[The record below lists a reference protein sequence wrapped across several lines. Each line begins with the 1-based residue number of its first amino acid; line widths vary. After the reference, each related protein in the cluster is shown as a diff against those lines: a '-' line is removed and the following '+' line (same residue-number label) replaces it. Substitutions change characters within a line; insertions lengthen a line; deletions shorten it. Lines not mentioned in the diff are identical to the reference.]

1 MENLVRCNKSM
12 RLKDGDEAKD
22 FSLKDLSGKLIS
34 LSNFKDKKL
43 MLSFYRYASCPL
55 CNLRVQQLIQ
65 IHDEFKSKELF
76 FIAFFQ
82 SPKESIAKYVGKQD
96 APFPI
101 ISDPERKIY
110 KLYGVENSWIGY
122 IRGGVSL
129 SMLRA
134 LWNGFMIGK
143 MEGKKN
149 LLPADF
155 LIDNLKVKKAYYG
168 KTISDHLPVDEIK
181 GFLN

>member
-1 MENLVRCNKSM
+1 M
-12 RLKDGDEAKD
+12 RLKDGDEAKN
-22 FSLKDLSGKLIS
+22 FSLKDISGKQIL
-34 LSNFKDKKL
+34 LSDFKDKKL

-65 IHDEFKSKELF
+65 IHDELKSKGLF
-76 FIAFFQ
+76 LVAFFQ
-82 SPKESIAKYVGKQD
+82 SPKESISKYVGKQN
-96 APFPI
+96 APFPV

-110 KLYGVENSWIGY
+110 KLYGVEHSWIGY
-122 IRGGVSL
+122 LRGGVSL

-134 LWNGFMIGK
+134 LWKGFMIGK

-168 KTISDHLPVDEIK
+168 KTISDHLPIDKIK
-181 GFLN
+181 EFLI